1 MTRTELEA
9 LAKEIS
15 ASEGISQAEALE
27 IARLEQGAIVAYGRD
42 WDRMAAEAQRRP
54 IYSVRAA

>member
-1 MTRTELEA
+1 MTRKELEA

-15 ASEGISQAEALE
+15 ASEGISLAEALE
-27 IARLEQGAIVAYGRD
+27 IARQEQGAIVAYARA
-42 WDRMAAEAQRRP
+42 WDRMAAEAQPRP